1 MNVVSP
7 PGAPVAA
14 VDAMSLSASAARA
27 TPPDVR
33 RLRMADG
40 MEIAVHEVASLR
52 PPRSH
57 AVVLHGT
64 GMHCKVYLPFAKLLS
79 AQGVH
84 VSLVDQRG
92 HGASGGDQGQV
103 DHVMQYADD
112 LRDCLDQLARLQP
125 DLPLFVLAHSGGSAI
140 ALKAL
145 PTLRTPLSGLAMLAP
160 TLAHD
165 PLMARRRAGGRWRDW
180 RHGVSARPA
189 REVPDNG
196 RSAMSFHLGTFALA
210 RLLRIAPRKAALVCQ
225 PQSEG
230 EPSFSY
236 SSDAVAASMVASTEA
251 TLAQVSCPVLLATGE
266 LDVFVNDAAVHLAL
280 PWMLAPHVPYC
291 AYSYPGADHFTTLFH
306 ATRDI
311 VGWMRAT
318 TEPGSAA

>member
-1 MNVVSP
+1 
-7 PGAPVAA
+7 
-14 VDAMSLSASAARA
+14 MSLAGSAARA
-27 TPPDVR
+27 TASGVR
-33 RLRMADG
+33 HLRMTDG
-40 MEIAVHEVASLR
+40 IEIAVYEMASLR
-52 PPRSH
+52 PSRFH

-92 HGASGGDQGQV
+92 HGASGGDQGHV
-103 DHVMQYADD
+103 DHMMQYADD
-112 LRDCLDQLARLQP
+112 LRDCLDQLASLQP
-125 DLPLFVLAHSGGSAI
+125 NLPLFVLAHSGGSAI

-145 PTLRTPLSGLAMLAP
+145 PTLHTSLSGLAMLAP

-165 PLMARRRAGGRWRDW
+165 PLMARRRAGGRSRWRDW
-180 RHGVSARPA
+180 RYGVAARPA

-196 RSAMSFHLGTFALA
+196 RSAMSFHLGRFALA

-251 TLAQVSCPVLLATGE
+251 SLALLSCPVLLATGE

-291 AYSYPGADHFTTLFH
+291 AYSYPGADHFTTLFY